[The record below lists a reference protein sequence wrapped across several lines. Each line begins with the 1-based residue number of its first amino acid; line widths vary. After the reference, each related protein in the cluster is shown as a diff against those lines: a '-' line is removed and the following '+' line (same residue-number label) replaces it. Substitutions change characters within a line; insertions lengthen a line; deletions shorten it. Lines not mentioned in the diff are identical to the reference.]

1 MKNTL
6 MQEKELNVKTGDR
19 VVIYGWKGTV
29 TEVYH
34 TIDKKWNG
42 TEYEEI
48 SGSESTSVKVAFDDP
63 EKIGYQYE
71 GGVFGGYT
79 VIR

>member
-34 TIDKKWNG
+34 TIDEKWNG

-48 SGSESTSVKVAFDDP
+48 PGSESTSVKVAFDAP
-63 EKIGYQYE
+63 EEIGYQYE